1 MLHILSLLIFPTLM
15 FSFIPVEFSH
25 ASASMVLDAKKDQIK
40 KIETDLSREKEQLL
54 RFGIKEKS
62 LLIQLTNIEKEISGT
77 REFLKELK
85 RKISLN
91 KKELKS
97 RQEKFRYLE
106 YSLNE
111 VKARLGKR
119 LKAFYKYSKGG
130 YVQLLATSKDLGQ
143 LRKRMKYL
151 HIIMSEDQ
159 RFLEEKAG
167 FEQKIKKEMS
177 LIRERLAIINSLK
190 KAENSKIRSIKE
202 HLDKKV
208 ILLMKIHKE
217 REFYE
222 TAVNELQLAAKNLKE
237 TLLNLA
243 RNERKKL
250 LPTGFARSKGKL
262 PLPFNGKIMKNNHPL
277 GPEIPNIKRGIFI
290 AGPMGAGVKA
300 VFPGRVDFSGLIKGY
315 GETVVINHGSRFFT
329 ISAHL
334 SHRNREVGEMVERGD
349 VIGLLGQADTFS
361 GSRLYFEM
369 RRAGINLDPLKWLK
383 VD

>member
-1 MLHILSLLIFPTLM
+1 
-15 FSFIPVEFSH
+15 
-25 ASASMVLDAKKDQIK
+25 
-40 KIETDLSREKEQLL
+40 
-54 RFGIKEKS
+54 
-62 LLIQLTNIEKEISGT
+62 
-77 REFLKELK
+77 
-85 RKISLN
+85 
-91 KKELKS
+91 
-97 RQEKFRYLE
+97 
-106 YSLNE
+106 
-111 VKARLGKR
+111 
-119 LKAFYKYSKGG
+119 
-130 YVQLLATSKDLGQ
+130 
-143 LRKRMKYL
+143 
-151 HIIMSEDQ
+151 
-159 RFLEEKAG
+159 
-167 FEQKIKKEMS
+167 MS

-222 TAVNELQLAAKNLKE
+222 TAVKELQLAAKNLKE

-243 RNERKKL
+243 LNDKKKKL

-262 PLPFNGKIMKNNHPL
+262 PLPFNGKIMKNNHSL
-277 GPEIPNIKRGIFI
+277 GPEILSIKRGIFI
-290 AGPMGAGVKA
+290 AGPMGARVKA

-334 SHRNREVGEMVERGD
+334 AHRNKEVGEMVERGD